1 LHRVH
6 SRIFNFTEVFSKE
19 DDKNIT
25 IKLKTN
31 DHHGLIKYLLLVD
44 PKLLNINKQDKE
56 ALKKAVNGI

>member
-1 LHRVH
+1 MDK
-6 SRIFNFTEVFSKE
+6 S
-19 DDKNIT
+19 KNIT
-25 IKLKTN
+25 IKFKTN

>member
-1 LHRVH
+1 VYN
-6 SRIFNFTEVFSKE
+6 RIFNFTEVSSE
-19 DDKNIT
+19 ENGKNII

-56 ALKKAVNGI
+56 TLKKAVNGI